1 MTNTYHTQ
9 VLLQADL
16 SNKLENLKRQAS
28 TQRLLL
34 EVPRTPGNGSQTW
47 KAFRQAVV
55 GDWQLEF
62 STGSSTKANT

>member
-16 SNKLENLKRQAS
+16 SNKLNDLKRQAS

-34 EVPRTPGNGSQTW
+34 EALRTPGKGSQIW
-47 KAFRQAVV
+47 KAFRGAMTGV
-55 GDWQLEF
+55 WQLES
-62 STGSSTKANT
+62 STGSSTKASA